1 MIAIQ
6 SDTAPAL
13 PVALHALNTVSAPN
27 FKSRA
32 MRQLHMLSYFSG
44 VSSIYARLKDRS
56 TRGSVASILMYHSIP
71 SPHETSWIDPRN
83 CLSAEQFEAQIRF
96 LATHRHVISIDQLI
110 HQLEKGERIRRET
123 VAITF
128 DDGYLNNLRVAAPIL
143 AKYNLPATL
152 YLATAYVNASEN
164 QWIDTLYAAFRARSK
179 HDLTVLGNHWNLA
192 ISTGTI
198 STGTSAK
205 RAASTAE
212 KAYSIITR
220 HLIECTP
227 QQRQQILQNIDEQL
241 APVAYTP
248 RLTMNWDEVRELR
261 QRYPQMTLGMHTA
274 NHLDLR
280 THSDRTNEEIQLST
294 AHFLSETGEQPQH
307 FAFPYNRYSPEARNQ
322 VAKHLRSA
330 VAVADDPVV
339 RLETSQYAL
348 PRLEAP
354 QSLTLLKSWTNGG
367 FPDVTQRLFRRVWTH
382 PF

>member
-13 PVALHALNTVSAPN
+13 PVALHALNTVSAPS
-27 FKSRA
+27 FKSQA
-32 MRQLHMLSYFSG
+32 VRQLHLLSYFSG

-56 TRGSVASILMYHSIP
+56 ARGSVASILMYHSIP

-83 CLSAEQFEAQIRF
+83 CLSAEQFEVQMRF
-96 LATHRHVISIDQLI
+96 LASHRHVISIDQLI
-110 HQLEKGERIRRET
+110 HQLETGEPIRRET

-143 AKYNLPATL
+143 AKYGLPATL
-152 YLATAYVNASEN
+152 YLVTAYVNTSEN
-164 QWIDTLYAAFRARSK
+164 QWIDTLYGAFRARSK
-179 HDLTVLGNHWNLA
+179 HDLTVLGSHWNLA
-192 ISTGTI
+192 ISAE
-198 STGTSAK
+198 TSAK

-212 KAYSIITR
+212 KAYSVITR

-241 APVAYTP
+241 APIAYPP
-248 RLTMNWDEVRELR
+248 RLTMNWNEVRELR
-261 QRYPQMTLGMHTA
+261 QRYPQITLGVHTA

-280 THSDRTNEEIQLST
+280 THSDRTDEEIQLST
-294 AHFLSETGEQPQH
+294 AHFLSEMGEQPQH
-307 FAFPYNRYSPEARNQ
+307 FAFPYNRSNQAVCTQ
-322 VAKHLRSA
+322 VAKYLRSA

-339 RLETSQYAL
+339 RLETSKYAL

-367 FPDVTQRLFRRVWTH
+367 FPDVTQRLFGQVCTQ